1 MDVFSLVLVLS
12 ELHPVLRGI
21 LIGVFGIGSW
31 VVGLAIAYL
40 LYRRYRG

>member
-1 MDVFSLVLVLS
+1 MDVFSLMVMLS
-12 ELHPVLRGI
+12 ELHPVLRGV

-31 VVGLAIAYL
+31 IVGLAIAYL